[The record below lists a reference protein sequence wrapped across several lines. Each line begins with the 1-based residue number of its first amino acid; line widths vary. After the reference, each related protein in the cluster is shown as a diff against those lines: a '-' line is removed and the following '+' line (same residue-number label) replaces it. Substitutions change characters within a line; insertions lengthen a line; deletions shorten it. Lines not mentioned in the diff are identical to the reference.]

1 MQQRPVCCSGL
12 QAKQC
17 ILAPVLGGID
27 ILGIGLAP
35 FAGES
40 SSIVVVISLA
50 FNPDECEDSRIF
62 DLTFLDPDLKLIFG
76 ESSFEFN
83 IAPNPED
90 GSCGLMWHSL
100 PIVEWPTSGVY
111 TAEVALNGMPLCE
124 ILTHAHRKPRTNSCG

>member
-1 MQQRPVCCSGL
+1 MRIEIATF
-12 QAKQC
+12 AKE
-17 ILAPVLGGID
+17 VRESENGGID

-40 SSIVVVISLA
+40 SSLIVVSSVA
-50 FNPDECEDSRIF
+50 FGSHECEVPK
-62 DLTFLDPDLKLIFG
+62 TFNLSFHDPDLKQIFS

-90 GSCGLMWHSL
+90 GSCGIMWHSL

-111 TAEVALNGMPLCE
+111 TARVSLNGNQICE
-124 ILTHAHRKPRTNSCG
+124 ILTHAHRKTSPAPVG